1 MATRHQQG
9 TQGCDRSL
17 RETIDELDVPEGY
30 KAELINGEIILSP
43 SPPRLHYLL
52 IRAIEAQLRAHN
64 DGWQCPTEQTIEHPR
79 FADLPQPDLTLLP
92 FSDDPAQDDTW
103 WPADRALL
111 VVEVLSR
118 SNSAN
123 DTFAKPQL
131 YARFGIPLY
140 LIVDPFGGQCT
151 LYTKPVSGLYED
163 KSAIPFGAP
172 VPLPDPVGC
181 TLDTSSFRTFDRPR
195 GRGPSTRPND

>member
-1 MATRHQQG
+1 MATRHQQDTHG
-9 TQGCDRSL
+9 CEQGL
-17 RETIDELDVPEGY
+17 RETIETIDVPEGY
-30 KAELINGEIILSP
+30 RAELIDGEIILSP
-43 SPPRLHYLL
+43 SPPRLHHLL
-52 IRAIEAQLRAHN
+52 IRAIEAQLRSFN
-64 DGWQCPTEQTIEHPR
+64 DGWACPTEQTIEHPR

-92 FSDDPAQDDTW
+92 FSDDPAQDDSW
-103 WPADRALL
+103 WPADKALL

-123 DTFAKPQL
+123 DTFAKPRL

-151 LYTKPVSGLYED
+151 LYTKPVNGLYED

-172 VPLPDPVGC
+172 VPLPAPVGME
-181 TLDTSSFRTFDRPR
+181 LDTTGFRTFSQTRRRPPAAD
-195 GRGPSTRPND
+195 GA